1 MNQDMTDFISQLRTV
16 NRLLLEQ
23 SRTLNAVERAR
34 AAEFAKV
41 VLQQVKR
48 YV

>member
-1 MNQDMTDFISQLRTV
+1 MNQDMADFISQLRTV

-34 AAEFAKV
+34 ADEFAKV